1 MRTRSA
7 AVSCACNMDVTV
19 SSLIRSDPLSRGFET
34 QDTLQAQSSCFQ
46 RQVLVISCSSRLFLT
61 RFVFSTAPPHPYLA
75 LLRTDVCSA
84 GVNVS
89 ETRSVIGSCI
99 TSGTRQ
105 DPRQSVLNP
114 GGDSEL
120 LEGFWATHA
129 RFCPN
134 FLEGWPAAGRR
145 KIRTLYSG
153 LGPKPVE
160 VRTY

>member
-61 RFVFSTAPPHPYLA
+61 RFIFSTAPPHPYLA

-99 TSGTRQ
+99 TSGTRRELRFSDSWKRRNDLNRACCSLAALIFQ
-105 DPRQSVLNP
+105 RSTSCAGSDLHRRQRPCSASTSGCLPR
-114 GGDSEL
+114 
-120 LEGFWATHA
+120 
-129 RFCPN
+129 
-134 FLEGWPAAGRR
+134 
-145 KIRTLYSG
+145 
-153 LGPKPVE
+153 
-160 VRTY
+160 